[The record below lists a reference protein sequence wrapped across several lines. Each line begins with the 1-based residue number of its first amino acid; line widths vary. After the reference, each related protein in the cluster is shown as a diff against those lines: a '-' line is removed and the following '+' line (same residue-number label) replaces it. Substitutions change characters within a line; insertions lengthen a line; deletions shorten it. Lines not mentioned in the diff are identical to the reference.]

1 MDIKKLVK
9 PHLRDIM
16 IYEPGMDKE
25 EHVKLSSNE
34 NPRGPHPQ
42 VIAAITNM
50 LKDAN
55 RYPPSGSP
63 ELTKALARHH
73 GVDAGEIMVGNGSN
87 EIIDLL
93 VRAFV
98 NNDENVIYPVPS
110 FIVYALIAKICGCQ
124 GIGVDCKDYR
134 LDLPAMKKAVNK
146 KTRMVFVCN
155 PNNPTSTYVT
165 AAELDEF
172 LRGLPEDVLVV
183 MDEAYFD
190 YISADDYPDSESL
203 RKTRNTII
211 ILRTFSKFHSLAAIR
226 IGYAIADPEVVMALH
241 RVRQPFNVNR
251 VAQVAGLAALECM
264 EELRPMAQETVRE
277 RERVRRAALELGMIC
292 PLSQANFVF
301 VDLGESTLDLYQA
314 LYEHEVIVR
323 RMGQFGS
330 SKNTY
335 RISIGTKEENDRL
348 IAAMRAVYGK

>member
-1 MDIKKLVK
+1 MDIKKLLK
-9 PHLRDIM
+9 PYLRDIM

-34 NPRGPHPQ
+34 NPRGPHPRI
-42 VIAAITNM
+42 VAAVTNM

-63 ELTKALARHH
+63 ELTRALAGRH
-73 GVDAGEIMVGNGSN
+73 GVDASEIMVGNGSN

-98 NNDENVIYPVPS
+98 NPDENLKYPVPS
-110 FIVYALIAKICGCQ
+110 FIVYALIAKICGCK

-134 LDLPAMKKAVNK
+134 LDLAAMKKAVND

-172 LRGLPEDVLVV
+172 LKGLREDVLVV

-190 YISADDYPDSESL
+190 YVAVDDYPDSETL
-203 RKTRNTII
+203 RKKRNTII
-211 ILRTFSKFHSLAAIR
+211 ILRTFSKFYSLAAIR

-251 VAQVAGLAALECM
+251 IAQVAGLAALECM
-264 EELRPMAQETVRE
+264 DELRPMAQETIAE
-277 RERVRRAALELGMIC
+277 RERVRQVALELGMAC
-292 PLSQANFVF
+292 PPSQANFVF